1 MKQHCQAWVLEKQ
14 DVDYDEFGTE
24 YVGQDYE
31 GQDYEDTPVLNKYKQ
46 ILDDEIPA
54 GVSLNKLSWTAFK
67 KKAEESYV
75 VVATGEPSP
84 HGAIIL
90 EAGVLSQGSDDYI
103 GPPTPSG

>member
-1 MKQHCQAWVLEKQ
+1 MLEKQ
-14 DVDYDEFGTE
+14 DDYCSCPADDPDCCEDRDDGDERNFA
-24 YVGQDYE
+24 
-31 GQDYEDTPVLNKYKQ
+31 DTPVLNKYKQ

-90 EAGVLSQGSDDYI
+90 EAGVLNLRGEDY
-103 GPPTPSG
+103 GLFTPGRG